1 MCSAICPLQALV
13 ESFETS
19 LLHVCAVQVEELRD
33 YLRQLGLS
41 DEGGR
46 YVLRDR
52 LMTMLVV
59 RRAATAGDMDYLLR
73 QLSQVGRHRGN
84 GLEEDVVGPAG
95 GVTAVK

>member
-1 MCSAICPLQALV
+1 MVLTYVYFLPL
-13 ESFETS
+13 
-19 LLHVCAVQVEELRD
+19 QVEELKA

-59 RRAATAGDMDYLLR
+59 RRAATAGDMDHLLQ
-73 QLSQVGRHRGN
+73 QLSQVRCVCRA
-84 GLEEDVVGPAG
+84 GLLVEQSSSFFG
-95 GVTAVK
+95 

>member
-1 MCSAICPLQALV
+1 MHPLC
-13 ESFETS
+13 TT
-19 LLHVCAVQVEELRD
+19 LLQVDDLKA

-59 RRAATAGDMDYLLR
+59 RRAATAGDMDHLLQ
-73 QLSQVGRHRGN
+73 QLSQVGDG
-84 GLEEDVVGPAG
+84 AG
-95 GVTAVK
+95 GVIAVA